1 MSEPGERER
10 VTTVPAF
17 DPDARRAAQRRQLQI
32 AVALAALVPL
42 IGGAM
47 GMAWGAGMMGDAA
60 TVPARLDSHVRYLSG
75 LLFGLGLM
83 AMASVPGIERHG
95 GRFEVIVLLVGI
107 GGLARLWAALAYGT
121 WWSPFVFLPLAMEL
135 VVTPVLWL
143 WQRRVARMWN
153 APTHLPHG
161 SD

>member
-1 MSEPGERER
+1 MSEPAERER
-10 VTTVPAF
+10 VTTVPAV
-17 DPDARRAAQRRQLQI
+17 DPDARRVAQRRQLQV

-47 GMAWGAGMMGDAA
+47 GMAWGAGMMGEVAA
-60 TVPARLDSHVRYLSG
+60 PARLDSHVRYLSG

-83 AMASVPGIERHG
+83 AVSSVPGIERHG
-95 GRFEVIVLLVGI
+95 GRFDVIVLLVGI
-107 GGLARLWAALAYGT
+107 GGLARLWAALALGT

-135 VVTPVLWL
+135 GVTPVLWL
-143 WQRRVARMWN
+143 WQRRVARAWI
-153 APTHLPHG
+153 APTALPHG

>member
-1 MSEPGERER
+1 MSEPGDSAR

-42 IGGAM
+42 LGGAM
-47 GMAWGAGMMGDAA
+47 GMGWGAGLMGDV
-60 TVPARLDSHVRYLSG
+60 TVPGRLDSHVRYLSG

-83 AMASVPGIERHG
+83 ALASVPGIERHG
-95 GRFEVIVLLVGI
+95 GRFDVIVLLVGI
-107 GGLARLWAALAYGT
+107 GGLARLWAVLAYST
-121 WWSPFVFLPLAMEL
+121 WWSPFVFLPLVMEL

-143 WQRRVARMWN
+143 WQRRVARAWI